1 MRVLV
6 VLFAAVACV
15 VAKPAALGYAY
26 SAVAP
31 LAGYPYAAHYGA
43 YPYAAAP
50 AVYGAPIAPAVYG
63 APFAPA
69 PALGYA
75 APAPYAPFVGAGI
88 KSQYHSQDEIGQASY
103 GHAEPGQTH
112 NAIQDAAGN
121 KVGSFSFVNPEGKLI
136 QTSYVADA
144 AGYRVSSNDLP
155 VAPVDNSVPPAPVAE
170 TPEVVA
176 ARAAHLAEVEAA
188 KSRSKRA
195 AVITPAGTSPIAP
208 VPLVHPYAAY
218 PYAAYPYAGIPYAA
232 PFPHAYPTTNVQPVV
247 TPDGFIADTPEVAAA
262 KANHFAEVAAAVARA
277 AYP

>member
-6 VLFAAVACV
+6 VLTAAIACV
-15 VAKPAALGYAY
+15 VAKPAAVGYAY
-26 SAVAP
+26 SAAAP
-31 LAGYPYAAHYGA
+31 LVGYPYAGYYGP

-50 AVYGAPIAPAVYG
+50 
-63 APFAPA
+63 FAPA
-69 PALGYA
+69 PFLGYA
-75 APAPYAPFVGAGI
+75 AAAPYAPFAGVGI
-88 KSQYHSQDEIGQASY
+88 KSQYHSQDEIGQSSY

-218 PYAAYPYAGIPYAA
+218 PYAGIPYAA

-262 KANHFAEVAAAVARA
+262 KAYHFAELAAATARA